1 MISLSLPDAQ
11 VLREDASQAD
21 VYQAAVRGIV
31 DDVMQGFNGTIMAYG
46 QVKHRPS

>member
-1 MISLSLPDAQ
+1 MICLGDAQ

-46 QVKHRPS
+46 QVKHMPT

>member
-1 MISLSLPDAQ
+1 MTGLTDAQ

-46 QVKHRPS
+46 QVNHRQS